1 MTNLKKSKVRINST
15 FCRILQHMVPI
26 SLRIELNS
34 VTKSDSTFAY
44 SKSTVETLEKGV
56 KYDQSLQ

>member
-1 MTNLKKSKVRINST
+1 
-15 FCRILQHMVPI
+15 MVPI